1 VLLQEVQEGLGLPH
15 GFRLR
20 RDDVHPRAVTPR
32 VAELVL
38 DISVPCSSCASP
50 IGFPGLVCPSCGKVV
65 PLPLRE
71 ALEARLEASDE
82 DFREAKAKIRSA
94 ATTLLVLAL
103 LHAGA
108 GLLRFLVETSMG
120 FQDAAEKAM
129 AAANLIAYL
138 GMGTVLFACY
148 AWCARSPVRA
158 TAVGLGTWLT
168 LQVAATIASPLSALP
183 IGLSG
188 FLVAFVRFA
197 VLLLLVRGLV
207 AALRAWSVMRRM
219 AEKR

>member
-1 VLLQEVQEGLGLPH
+1 L
-15 GFRLR
+15 
-20 RDDVHPRAVTPR
+20 
-32 VAELVL
+32 
-38 DISVPCSSCASP
+38 I
-50 IGFPGLVCPSCGKVV
+50 CPSCGKVV

-82 DFREAKAKIRSA
+82 DFREARAKVRSA

-108 GLLRFLVETSMG
+108 GLLRFLVERSSG
-120 FQDAAEKAM
+120 FQDATEKVRAV
-129 AAANLIAYL
+129 ASLIAYL
-138 GMGTVLFACY
+138 AMGAVLFGCY
-148 AWCARSPVRA
+148 AWCARAPIRA

-207 AALRAWSVMRRM
+207 AALRGRSVMCRM